1 MEIRKGYKKIVD
13 DIQVI
18 SFQCSMGNGQ
28 ITDKQYQYLLKG
40 LVQDSIM
47 LLLIE
52 DAIKSYEENKDLHLA
67 LSKVGIS
74 IKDGITHSKELGGK
88 LFNIETEINLVVDVI
103 EDYVPENLL
112 KHDKKIKSLN
122 THEEYVNLEKSL
134 AKNIE
139 SDFLQKICILVM
151 RSIAEQVSISKG
163 EVIAIDNICNE
174 WKMQH
179 SEVISWYAELYDLIS
194 YCFSGIG
201 MFNVTPFMPKFFDI
215 SDNQVIKTVF
225 YNLNNSEEK
234 KINYLCADTI
244 SKNMKFEDSIMHI
257 QNHANIINKNFYVGN
272 HPKDLNGSRFIF
284 DI

>member
-1 MEIRKGYKKIVD
+1 MEIRKGYKKIIEN
-13 DIQVI
+13 IQVI
-18 SFQCSMGNGQ
+18 SFQCALGNGSMS
-28 ITDKQYQYLLKG
+28 DKQYQYLLKG
-40 LVQDSIM
+40 LVQDSIV

-52 DAIKSYEENKDLHLA
+52 DAIKSYEESKDLHLA

-74 IKDGITHSKELGGK
+74 IKDGVTHSKELGGK
-88 LFNIETEINLVVDVI
+88 LFNIETEINLGADVI

-122 THEEYVNLEKSL
+122 SHEEFVNLEKSL

-201 MFNVTPFMPKFFDI
+201 MLNVTPFMPKFFDI
-215 SDNQVIKTVF
+215 SDNQIIKTVF

-234 KINYLCADTI
+234 KINNLCAETI

-257 QNHANIINKNFYVGN
+257 QNYANITNKNFYAGN

-284 DI
+284 E

>member
-1 MEIRKGYKKIVD
+1 MEIRKGYKKIIEN
-13 DIQVI
+13 IQVI
-18 SFQCSMGNGQ
+18 SFQCALGNGSMS
-28 ITDKQYQYLLKG
+28 DKQEQYLMKG
-40 LVQDSIM
+40 LVQDSIV

-52 DAIKSYEENKDLHLA
+52 DAIKSYEENKDMHLA

-74 IKDGITHSKELGGK
+74 IKDGITHSKELVSK
-88 LFNIETEINLVVDVI
+88 LFNIETEINLGADVI

-112 KHDKKIKSLN
+112 KHDKKIQSLN
-122 THEEYVNLEKSL
+122 SHEEFVNLEKSL

-201 MFNVTPFMPKFFDI
+201 MLNVTPFMPKFFDI
-215 SDNQVIKTVF
+215 SDNQIIKTVF

-234 KINYLCADTI
+234 KINDLCADTI

-257 QNHANIINKNFYVGN
+257 QNHANIINKNFYAGN
-272 HPKDLNGSRFIF
+272 HPKDLNGLRFIF
-284 DI
+284 E

>member
-1 MEIRKGYKKIVD
+1 MEIRKGYKKIIEN
-13 DIQVI
+13 IQVI
-18 SFQCSMGNGQ
+18 SFQCALGNGSMS
-28 ITDKQYQYLLKG
+28 DKQYQYLLKG
-40 LVQDSIM
+40 LVQDSIV

-52 DAIKSYEENKDLHLA
+52 DAIKSYEESKDLHLA

-74 IKDGITHSKELGGK
+74 IKDGVTHSKELGGK
-88 LFNIETEINLVVDVI
+88 LFNIETEINLGADVI

-122 THEEYVNLEKSL
+122 SHEEFVNLEKSL

-201 MFNVTPFMPKFFDI
+201 MLNVTPFMPKFFDI
-215 SDNQVIKTVF
+215 SDNQIIKTVF

-234 KINYLCADTI
+234 KINNLCAETI

-257 QNHANIINKNFYVGN
+257 QNNANIINKNFYAGN

-284 DI
+284 E

>member
-1 MEIRKGYKKIVD
+1 MEIRKGYKKIIEN
-13 DIQVI
+13 IQVI
-18 SFQCSMGNGQ
+18 SFQCALGNGSMS
-28 ITDKQYQYLLKG
+28 DKQYQYLLKG
-40 LVQDSIM
+40 LVQDSIV

-52 DAIKSYEENKDLHLA
+52 DAIKSYEESKDLHLA

-74 IKDGITHSKELGGK
+74 IKDGVTHSKELGGK
-88 LFNIETEINLVVDVI
+88 LFNIETEINLGADVI

-122 THEEYVNLEKSL
+122 SHEEFVNLEKSL

-201 MFNVTPFMPKFFDI
+201 MLNVTPFMPKFFDI
-215 SDNQVIKTVF
+215 SDNQIIKTVF

-234 KINYLCADTI
+234 KINNLCAETI

-257 QNHANIINKNFYVGN
+257 QNNANIINKN
-272 HPKDLNGSRFIF
+272 
-284 DI
+284 

>member
-1 MEIRKGYKKIVD
+1 MEIRKGYEKIIEN
-13 DIQVI
+13 IQVI
-18 SFQCSMGNGQ
+18 SFQCAMGNGSMS
-28 ITDKQYQYLLKG
+28 DKQYQYLLKG
-40 LVQDSIM
+40 LIRDSIV

-52 DAIKSYEENKDLHLA
+52 DAIKSYEVNKDMHLA

-88 LFNIETEINLVVDVI
+88 IFNIETEINLGADVI
-103 EDYVPENLL
+103 EDYVPESLL
-112 KHDKKIKSLN
+112 KHDKKLTSLN
-122 THEEYVNLEKSL
+122 SHEEFVNLEKSL

-139 SDFLQKICILVM
+139 SNFLQKICILVM
-151 RSIAEQVSISKG
+151 RSIAEQESISKG

-201 MFNVTPFMPKFFDI
+201 MLNVTPFMPKFFDI
-215 SDNQVIKTVF
+215 SDNQIIKTVF

-234 KINYLCADTI
+234 KINDLCADTI

-284 DI
+284 E

>member
-1 MEIRKGYKKIVD
+1 MEIRKGYKKIIEN
-13 DIQVI
+13 IQVI
-18 SFQCSMGNGQ
+18 SFQCALGNGSMS
-28 ITDKQYQYLLKG
+28 DKQYQYLLKG
-40 LVQDSIM
+40 LVQDSIV

-52 DAIKSYEENKDLHLA
+52 DAIKSYEESKDLHLA

-74 IKDGITHSKELGGK
+74 IKDGVTHSKELGGK
-88 LFNIETEINLVVDVI
+88 LFNIETEINLGADVI

-122 THEEYVNLEKSL
+122 SHEEFVNLEKSL

-201 MFNVTPFMPKFFDI
+201 MLNVTPFMPKFFDI
-215 SDNQVIKTVF
+215 SDNQIIKTVF

-234 KINYLCADTI
+234 KINNLCAETI

-257 QNHANIINKNFYVGN
+257 QNYANIINKNFYAGN

-284 DI
+284 E

>member
-1 MEIRKGYKKIVD
+1 MEIRKGYKKIIEN
-13 DIQVI
+13 IQVI
-18 SFQCSMGNGQ
+18 SFQCALGNGSMS
-28 ITDKQYQYLLKG
+28 DKQKQYLLKG
-40 LVQDSIM
+40 LVQDSIV

-88 LFNIETEINLVVDVI
+88 LFNIETEINLGADVI

-122 THEEYVNLEKSL
+122 SHEEFVNLEKSL

-201 MFNVTPFMPKFFDI
+201 MLNVTPFMPKFFDI
-215 SDNQVIKTVF
+215 SDNQIIKTVF

-234 KINYLCADTI
+234 KINDLCADTI

-257 QNHANIINKNFYVGN
+257 QNHANIINKNFYAGN

-284 DI
+284 E

>member
-1 MEIRKGYKKIVD
+1 MEIRKGYKKIIEN
-13 DIQVI
+13 IQVI
-18 SFQCSMGNGQ
+18 SFQCALGNGSMS
-28 ITDKQYQYLLKG
+28 DKQEQYLLKG
-40 LVQDSIM
+40 LVQDSIV

-52 DAIKSYEENKDLHLA
+52 DAIKSYEESKDLHLA

-74 IKDGITHSKELGGK
+74 IKDGVTHSKELGGK
-88 LFNIETEINLVVDVI
+88 LFNIETEINLGADVI

-122 THEEYVNLEKSL
+122 SHEEFVNLEKSL

-201 MFNVTPFMPKFFDI
+201 MLNVTPFMPKFFDI
-215 SDNQVIKTVF
+215 SDNQIIKTVF

-257 QNHANIINKNFYVGN
+257 QNHANIINKNFYAGN

-284 DI
+284 E

>member
-1 MEIRKGYKKIVD
+1 MEIRKGYKKIIEN
-13 DIQVI
+13 IQVI
-18 SFQCSMGNGQ
+18 SFQCALGNGSMS
-28 ITDKQYQYLLKG
+28 DKQKQYLLKG
-40 LVQDSIM
+40 LVQDSIV

-88 LFNIETEINLVVDVI
+88 LFNIETEINLGADVI

-122 THEEYVNLEKSL
+122 SHEEFVNLEKSL

-194 YCFSGIG
+194 YCFFGIG
-201 MFNVTPFMPKFFDI
+201 MLNVTPFMPKFFDI
-215 SDNQVIKTVF
+215 SDNQIIKTVF

-234 KINYLCADTI
+234 KINDLCADTI

-257 QNHANIINKNFYVGN
+257 QNHANIINKNFYAGN

-284 DI
+284 E

>member
-1 MEIRKGYKKIVD
+1 MEIRKGYKKIIEN
-13 DIQVI
+13 IQVI
-18 SFQCSMGNGQ
+18 SFQCALGNGSMS
-28 ITDKQYQYLLKG
+28 DKQKQYLLKG
-40 LVQDSIM
+40 LVQDSIV

-74 IKDGITHSKELGGK
+74 IKDGINHSKELGGK
-88 LFNIETEINLVVDVI
+88 LFNIETEINLGADVI

-201 MFNVTPFMPKFFDI
+201 MLNVTPFMPKFFDI
-215 SDNQVIKTVF
+215 SDNQIIKTVF

-257 QNHANIINKNFYVGN
+257 QNHANIINKNFYAGN
-272 HPKDLNGSRFIF
+272 HSKDLNGSRFIF
-284 DI
+284 E